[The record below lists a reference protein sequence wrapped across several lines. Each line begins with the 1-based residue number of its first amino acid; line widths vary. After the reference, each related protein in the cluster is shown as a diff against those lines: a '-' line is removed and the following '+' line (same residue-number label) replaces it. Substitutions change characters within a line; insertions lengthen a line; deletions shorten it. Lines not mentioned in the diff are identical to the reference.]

1 MGVDASD
8 KATAEPNGPRMELAA
23 YVSDPSMRTLRWSF
37 VGGRGYILTSV
48 SGRFALAS
56 RRVIGTE
63 VS

>member
-8 KATAEPNGPRMELAA
+8 KATAEPKGPRMDLAA

-48 SGRFALAS
+48 SSSVALAS
-56 RRVIGTE
+56 CRVIGAE